1 MSVCLCLYVQPVSS
15 SEDCVQSSVNIGSVV
30 CLYTPVSPCVSEME
44 GMYVNAGRGGGHIFL
59 RMCSPRIYWYAGWSY
74 FSRFRSLLLSPLS
87 VERYQSP
94 LFVDSKSE
102 NIIIITVN

>member
-44 GMYVNAGRGGGHIFL
+44 GMYVNAGGGGISF
-59 RMCSPRIYWYAGWSY
+59 
-74 FSRFRSLLLSPLS
+74 
-87 VERYQSP
+87 
-94 LFVDSKSE
+94 
-102 NIIIITVN
+102 